1 MTGIE
6 RIILIDDN
14 ESDNVFHEIIIKA
27 AGFAGELL
35 VFDGGVKALDYLQT
49 ADLERPTCVFLDVN
63 MPGMDGFEVARRAT
77 PLLQGKRAVVLLML
91 TSSASPQDRERAAAI
106 SIIQGYR
113 TKPLTVDD
121 VRELLAAP
129 V

>member
-49 ADLERPTCVFLDVN
+49 ADLERPTCVFLDIN

>member
-49 ADLERPTCVFLDVN
+49 ADLERPTRVFLDIN

-77 PLLQGKRAVVLLML
+77 PLLQGKPAVVLLML
-91 TSSASPQDRERAAAI
+91 TSSASPQDRERATAI
-106 SIIQGYR
+106 SIIQGYL
-113 TKPLTVDD
+113 TKPLTVDG
-121 VRELLAAP
+121 VRKLLAAP

>member
-49 ADLERPTCVFLDVN
+49 ADLERPTRVFLDIN

-77 PLLQGKRAVVLLML
+77 PLLQGKPAVVLLML

-106 SIIQGYR
+106 SIIQGYL
-113 TKPLTVDD
+113 TKPLTVDG

>member
-6 RIILIDDN
+6 RILLIDDS
-14 ESDNVFHEIIIKA
+14 EADNVFHEIIIKA

-49 ADLERPTCVFLDVN
+49 ADLERPTRVFLDIN

-77 PLLQGKRAVVLLML
+77 PLLQGKPAVVLLML

-106 SIIQGYR
+106 SIIQGYL
-113 TKPLTVDD
+113 TKPLTVDG

>member
-49 ADLERPTCVFLDVN
+49 ADLERPTRVFLDIN
-63 MPGMDGFEVARRAT
+63 MPGMDGFEVARHAT
-77 PLLQGKRAVVLLML
+77 PLLQGKPAVVLLML

-106 SIIQGYR
+106 SIIQGYL
-113 TKPLTVDD
+113 TKPLTVDG

>member
-49 ADLERPTCVFLDVN
+49 ADLERPTRVFLDIN
-63 MPGMDGFEVARRAT
+63 MPGMDGFEVARRPT
-77 PLLQGKRAVVLLML
+77 PLLQGKPAVVLLML

-106 SIIQGYR
+106 SIIQGYV
-113 TKPLTVDD
+113 TKPLTVDG

>member
-6 RIILIDDN
+6 RILLIDDS
-14 ESDNVFHEIIIKA
+14 EADNVFHEIIIKA

-49 ADLERPTCVFLDVN
+49 ADLERPTRVFLDIN

-77 PLLQGKRAVVLLML
+77 PLLQGKPAVVLLML

-106 SIIQGYR
+106 SIIQGYV
-113 TKPLTVDD
+113 TKPLTVDG

>member
-49 ADLERPTCVFLDVN
+49 AALARPTRVFLYIN
-63 MPGMDGFEVARRAT
+63 LPGMDGFDVARRAT
-77 PLLQGKRAVVLLML
+77 PLLQGKPAVVLLML

-106 SIIQGYR
+106 SIIQGYV
-113 TKPLTVDD
+113 TKPLTVDG

>member
-49 ADLERPTCVFLDVN
+49 ADLARPTRVFLDIN

-77 PLLQGKRAVVLLML
+77 PLLQGKPAVVLLML

-106 SIIQGYR
+106 SIIQGYL
-113 TKPLTVDD
+113 TKPLTVDG

>member
-6 RIILIDDN
+6 RILLIDDS
-14 ESDNVFHEIIIKA
+14 EADNVFHEIIIKA

-49 ADLERPTCVFLDVN
+49 ADLERPTCVFLDIN

-77 PLLQGKRAVVLLML
+77 PLLQNKPAIVLLLL
-91 TSSASPQDRERAAAI
+91 TSSASPQDRERAAALG
-106 SIIQGYR
+106 IIRGYR
-113 TKPLTVDD
+113 TKPLTVDG

>member
-49 ADLERPTCVFLDVN
+49 ADLERPTRVFLDIN

-77 PLLQGKRAVVLLML
+77 PLLQGKPAVVLLML

-106 SIIQGYR
+106 SIIQGYV
-113 TKPLTVDD
+113 TKPLTVDG

>member
-49 ADLERPTCVFLDVN
+49 ADLERPTRVFLDIN

-77 PLLQGKRAVVLLML
+77 PLLQGKPAVVLLML
-91 TSSASPQDRERAAAI
+91 TSSASPQDRERATAI
-106 SIIQGYR
+106 SIIQGYL
-113 TKPLTVDD
+113 TKPLTVDG

>member
-49 ADLERPTCVFLDVN
+49 ADLARPTRVFLDIN

-77 PLLQGKRAVVLLML
+77 PLLQGKPAVVLLML

-106 SIIQGYR
+106 SIIQGYV
-113 TKPLTVDD
+113 TKPLTVDG

>member
-49 ADLERPTCVFLDVN
+49 ADLERPTRVFLDIN
-63 MPGMDGFEVARRAT
+63 MPGMDGFEVARRAK
-77 PLLQGKRAVVLLML
+77 PLLQGKPAVVLLML

-106 SIIQGYR
+106 SIIQGYL
-113 TKPLTVDD
+113 TKPLTVDG

>member
-49 ADLERPTCVFLDVN
+49 ADLARPTRVFLDIN

-106 SIIQGYR
+106 SIIQGYL
-113 TKPLTVDD
+113 TKPMTVDG